1 MELLFEFIKFLKRK
15 TNIKI
20 KYTNKGEP
28 TVKNEL

>member
-1 MELLFEFIKFLKRK
+1 MELLFEFTKFFWRK

-28 TVKNEL
+28 KVKNEL